1 MEPRTH
7 NAGSAGPEEA
17 GMKATRVGPRL
28 VVAHGNDGYA
38 EQVVRLFRH
47 RGWEVHRARSGPEAR
62 RLARLHRPAAVVLEA
77 DAKDES
83 GWLTCAKLVREPV
96 SCKVVL
102 VSRGSG
108 CENHRLARFVGSAAL
123 VAQDD
128 GARALLNEVEEAVQ
142 LPAVG

>member
-1 MEPRTH
+1 MEPRTLI
-7 NAGSAGPEEA
+7 SEKLSPEEA
-17 GMKATRVGPRL
+17 SMKAPRGGPRL
-28 VVAHGNDGYA
+28 VVAHGNAGYV
-38 EQVVRLFRH
+38 EQVSRLFRQ
-47 RGWEVHRARSGPEAR
+47 RGWEVHPARSGPEAR

-83 GWLTCAKLVREPV
+83 GWLTCAKLIREPV
-96 SCKVVL
+96 ACKVVL
-102 VSRGSG
+102 VSRGPG
-108 CENHRLARFVGSAAL
+108 CANYRLARFVGSAAL